1 MYMKMIVKH
10 FSKHITV
17 NGTYL
22 KEKETNGKQ
31 CIKLIVIKMW
41 IENNLLSIIKER
53 EQHWNKKKVWMDINL
68 CTYLASTFISFVNTF
83 MFDWFYQNELRL
95 QDKVILIA
103 KIFSF
108 TCNCWAFYSVT
119 RQQCSNVIQRT

>member
-1 MYMKMIVKH
+1 MKLHMYMKMIVKH

-22 KEKETNGKQ
+22 KENETNGKQ
-31 CIKLIVIKMW
+31 CIKLIGSKMW

-53 EQHWNKKKVWMDINL
+53 EQHWNKKTRENVWIDINL

-103 KIFSF
+103 
-108 TCNCWAFYSVT
+108 
-119 RQQCSNVIQRT
+119 